1 MRAARMDLGKMRI
14 GGSARGCAG
23 LRVAGAALACF
34 GCAASTKTTTS
45 DFDPQGNP
53 GTSYSVQSTLVSK
66 DRAQLDHARELA
78 RGGDYGGAIQIL
90 GGLASKHDMDSKL
103 RQDVLLTLGEMHGST
118 FNPAPDYDK
127 GTAALQ
133 QLLSEFPKTEYRERA
148 ESLLAEYAKHR
159 AQE

>member
-1 MRAARMDLGKMRI
+1 MGFSTLRI
-14 GGSARGCAG
+14 GGRTRACAG
-23 LRVAGAALACF
+23 VGVACAALAWL

-53 GTSYSVQSTLVSK
+53 GSSYSVQSTLVSK
-66 DRAQLDHARELA
+66 DRSQLDRARQLA
-78 RGGDYGGAIQIL
+78 RDGDYDGAIQIL
-90 GGLASKHDMDSKL
+90 IGLASKHDMDSKL

-133 QLLSEFPKTEYRERA
+133 QLLSEFPQTEYRERA
-148 ESLLAEYAKHR
+148 EALLAEYAKHR
-159 AQE
+159 AKE